1 MTQSI
6 HSMLTTERA
15 TSSLDEI
22 QGEDYSSLPHLM
34 RITVYVV
41 KFVKILMWKAK
52 KLLHST

>member
-1 MTQSI
+1 
-6 HSMLTTERA
+6 MLTTERA